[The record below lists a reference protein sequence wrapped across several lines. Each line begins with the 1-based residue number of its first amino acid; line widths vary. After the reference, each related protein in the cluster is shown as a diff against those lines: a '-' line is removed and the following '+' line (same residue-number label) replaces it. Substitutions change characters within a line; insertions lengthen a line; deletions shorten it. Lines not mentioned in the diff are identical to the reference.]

1 MHRTAMIALLILQAF
16 VAAFVLLHDWL
27 PLGRLNN
34 DNRGVREVDP
44 LAKRIR
50 VTLFSALPFV
60 IGLAWSIAVVH
71 RPRLPMGLDIFLCIT
86 YLVALYGLLRA
97 WWIPYLW
104 IPDPAR
110 AERYRIMFAGTHRF
124 LPERNGIAPDTL
136 HVTLHLCVLG
146 ILILLAL
153 A

>member
-1 MHRTAMIALLILQAF
+1 MHRAALIAVLALQAF
-16 VAAFVLLHDWL
+16 VAAFVLLHDWI

-34 DNRGVREVDP
+34 NNRGVREVDSRT
-44 LAKRIR
+44 KRIF
-50 VTLFSALPFV
+50 VTLLSALPFV
-60 IGLAWSIAVVH
+60 LGFAWSVAAAS
-71 RPRLPMGLDIFLCIT
+71 RPGFPMGLEILLWIT

-110 AERYRIMFAGTHRF
+110 AERYRVMFAGTHRF

-136 HVTLHLCVLG
+136 HVTLHLCVVG
-146 ILILLAL
+146 ILILLPL
-153 A
+153 V